1 MGSSQSVFDETSTE
15 LPSPSVDTEDIVSSS
30 ISTVNE
36 TLKDTSWYS
45 SLFYSLSATGSIL
58 SDYDV
63 LYLQTIFIALFY
75 YISIVVTISLV
86 LASLGISVGFR
97 RLYIILLLYI
107 FEVRFWTFFCKN
119 VGDFLREKDKK
130 NLVFIFFVMDV
141 FFVKKFSSV
150 YI

>member
-107 FEVRFWTFFCKN
+107 FEVRF
-119 VGDFLREKDKK
+119 
-130 NLVFIFFVMDV
+130 
-141 FFVKKFSSV
+141 
-150 YI
+150 